1 MLAGT
6 FFLIFCCELYI
17 NAAASDWGAGW
28 AFGARRFS
36 AGAIMFAWGLGMFL
50 RWSNYRQWLR
60 YLVLSGVA
68 LLVIFNLLFYF
79 QWAYG
84 LIPRGEALTLTQ
96 YFSGKWQALTLWLTV
111 LRQIFEVIFS

>member
-1 MLAGT
+1 
-6 FFLIFCCELYI
+6 
-17 NAAASDWGAGW
+17 
-28 AFGARRFS
+28 
-36 AGAIMFAWGLGMFL
+36 
-50 RWSNYRQWLR
+50 
-60 YLVLSGVA
+60 
-68 LLVIFNLLFYF
+68 VIFNLLFYF